1 MREIKFR
8 YWNDLANKYHYRQ
21 EQVLACLSQQIT
33 GLYNHEGDGCRFE
46 QYTGL
51 HDKNGREI
59 YEGDI
64 VRDGFDAIHSIV
76 WFNDLGYDGGGATHS
91 GFYFDE
97 TYDGRGGLCYHNHMT
112 ECEVIGNIHE
122 NPELLA

>member
-8 YWNDLANKYHYRQ
+8 YWNDQAKKYHYGQ

-33 GLYNHEGDGCRFE
+33 GLYNHEADGCRFE

-59 YEGDI
+59 YEGDK
-64 VRDGFDAIHSIV
+64 VKDAYDNYGAVYWEGTGFVILD
-76 WFNDLGYDGGGATHS
+76 HS
-91 GFYFDE
+91 GAIDSG
-97 TYDGRGGLCYHNHMT
+97 TPW
-112 ECEVIGNIHE
+112 EVIGNIHE